1 MDDLSRYNAMNNH
14 IISME
19 VYFDVLHV
27 ISNHG
32 LLSEVKR
39 TSVDYIFTEM
49 EENLESIRKLNEQ
62 AYERIRE
69 ERGFSRYVSPF

>member
-1 MDDLSRYNAMNNH
+1 MDDLSRYNEINKC
-14 IISME
+14 ITSME

-32 LLSEVKR
+32 LFSEIKI
-39 TSVDYIFTEM
+39 TSLDYIFTEM
-49 EENLESIRKLNEQ
+49 AENLEAIKKLNEE
-62 AYERIRE
+62 AYERMGE